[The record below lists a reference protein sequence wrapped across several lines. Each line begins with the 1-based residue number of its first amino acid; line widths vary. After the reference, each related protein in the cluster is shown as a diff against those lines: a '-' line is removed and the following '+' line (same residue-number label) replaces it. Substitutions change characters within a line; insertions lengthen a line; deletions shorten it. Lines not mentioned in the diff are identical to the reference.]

1 MKTIEFGIKI
11 YLKIKYLFFE
21 NPKDYVN
28 SLSFQNRNFD
38 IFVIDGRW
46 RGECA
51 KAVLNIITQ
60 YGGGMIIFDNSDWY
74 PRSIEFLRNNLNW
87 IEVDF
92 HGFGP
97 INDYSW
103 TTTIFIK
110 PSFRL
115 AYKSKLTSKIPIN
128 SVAEDD
134 LA

>member
-1 MKTIEFGIKI
+1 MCKSSFEHYNTI
-11 YLKIKYLFFE
+11 
-21 NPKDYVN
+21 
-28 SLSFQNRNFD
+28 
-38 IFVIDGRW
+38 W
-46 RGECA
+46 
-51 KAVLNIITQ
+51 
-60 YGGGMIIFDNSDWY
+60 GGMIIFDNSDWY